1 MRCLQAKR
9 PAFTACAESLSR
21 LTQRAALSTEPVT
34 MSRDYTLHTSKTP
47 SGPRINYQA
56 ELNEQQ
62 YAAVTA
68 PPGQTLVIAGAGSGK
83 TRTLTYRVAW
93 LLDNGVLPEQI
104 LLLTFTNKAAREM
117 LERVTAL
124 VPVDTRRL
132 WSGTFHSIGN
142 KLLRWNAERLGYR
155 KGFSIMDR
163 EDQKDLMETVV
174 TASGIDTGGFRF
186 PKAEVLGDI
195 YSMADNT
202 GTPLPRLI
210 KERYPHFEKVADLII
225 RLRELYQNKKV
236 ETNCMD
242 FDDLL
247 TQSVRLLKENQDL
260 SERYR
265 EQFEFVLVDEY
276 QDTNSLQCEFVELL
290 TGKDGNLM
298 VVGDDAQSIYSWRG
312 ADVTNILNFHE
323 HWPKARSHKIE
334 VNYRSVPEVLALAN
348 ASIANNK
355 AQIRKNLQP
364 ARPAKNQLPA
374 LVPLDSS
381 SAQASFI
388 AQRILEQNEQGVEFN
403 EMAVIYRA
411 HFHSM
416 EIQMEL
422 TNRGIPFQ
430 ITSGLRFFE
439 QAHVK
444 DVACFMKFAV
454 NRRDEVS
461 FMRMVKLIPGIGGSS
476 AHKVWNEWLKTEAAQ
491 AEVMMGKFSELLIPM
506 TVPKKA
512 RETWDQFAYTLDEM
526 IVNGQPATPPEMI
539 RSILEGV
546 YRDYMQAKFK
556 NAEQRE
562 QDLEQLSNYGTR
574 FTDPLEF
581 LSQLSLLSGVDTDNK
596 PDEQDRDAVT
606 LTTAHQA
613 KGLEWH
619 TVFAVWLAD
628 GMFPHARAVEE
639 SEAGIEE
646 ERRLFYVTV
655 TRAKDELYLT
665 YPLLNYQARDGD
677 ILVKPSR
684 FISELNPEL
693 MEKWNVRG
701 GW

>member
-1 MRCLQAKR
+1 MARN
-9 PAFTACAESLSR
+9 
-21 LTQRAALSTEPVT
+21 
-34 MSRDYTLHTSKTP
+34 YTLHTATAAA
-47 SGPRINYQA
+47 PRIDYQA

-117 LERVTAL
+117 LERVASLVTA
-124 VPVDTRRL
+124 DTTRM
-132 WSGTFHSIGN
+132 WGGTFHSIGN
-142 KLLRWNAERLGYR
+142 KFLRWNAERLGYR

-163 EDQKDLMETVV
+163 EDQKDLMETVINS
-174 TASGIDTGGFRF
+174 SGIDTAGFKF
-186 PKAEVLGDI
+186 PKPEVIGDI
-195 YSMADNT
+195 FSLADNT
-202 GTPLPRLI
+202 CTSVEEIL
-210 KERYPHFEKVADLII
+210 KTRYPYFEKIAEQIVRI
-225 RLRELYQNKKV
+225 RKLYQDKKV

-247 TQSVRLLKENQDL
+247 TQSVRLLKEHEDL
-260 SERYR
+260 RERYQR
-265 EQFEFVLVDEY
+265 QFEFVLVDEY
-276 QDTNSLQCEFVELL
+276 QDTNSLQCEFVEMI
-290 TGKDGNLM
+290 TGRDGNLM

-312 ADVTNILNFHE
+312 ADVGNILQFHE
-323 HWPKARSHKIE
+323 YWPRATVHKIE
-334 VNYRSVPEVLALAN
+334 VNYRSVPEVLSLAN

-355 AQIRKNLQP
+355 SQIQKQLQP
-364 ARPAKNQLPA
+364 AREAKGQLPA
-374 LVPLDSS
+374 LVPLDSG
-381 SAQASFI
+381 SAQAQFI
-388 AQRILEQNEQGVEFN
+388 AQRILELQDEGTELNEI
-403 EMAVIYRA
+403 AILYRA

-422 TNRGIPFQ
+422 TARGIPFQ

-444 DVACFMKFAV
+444 DVAAFMKFAI

-461 FMRMVKLIPGIGGSS
+461 FMRMVKLIPGVGGAS
-476 AHKVWNEWLKTEAAQ
+476 ALKLWNAWLKTDASQ
-491 AEVMMGKFSELLIPM
+491 ADVMTGKFSDLLIPM
-506 TVPKKA
+506 SVPKKA
-512 RETWDQFAYTLDEM
+512 RETWDQFAYTLDEL
-526 IVNGQPATPPEMI
+526 IIDGVPQPPPAMI
-539 RSILEGV
+539 RSIYEGV
-546 YRDYMQAKFK
+546 YEEYMKSKFK
-556 NAEQRE
+556 NAEQRQ
-562 QDLEQLSNYGTR
+562 QDLEQLSNYSSR

-596 PDEQDRDAVT
+596 PDAQPEDRDAVT

-619 TVFAVWLAD
+619 TVFAVWMAD

-639 SEAGIEE
+639 SDAGLEE
-646 ERRLFYVTV
+646 ERRLFYVTI

-665 YPLLNYQARDGD
+665 YPLINHQARDGD
-677 ILVKPSR
+677 ILMRPSR
-684 FISELNPEL
+684 FITELSMDL
-693 MEKWNVRG
+693 MEKWNVRS

>member
-1 MRCLQAKR
+1 MA
-9 PAFTACAESLSR
+9 
-21 LTQRAALSTEPVT
+21 
-34 MSRDYTLHTSKTP
+34 RDYTLHSPPAAASQIDYK
-47 SGPRINYQA
+47 A

-93 LLDNGVLPEQI
+93 LLDNGILPEQI

-117 LERVTAL
+117 LERVNHL
-124 VPVDTRRL
+124 VQIETQRL
-132 WSGTFHSIGN
+132 WGGTFHSIGN
-142 KLLRWNAERLGYR
+142 KLLRWNSERLGYR
-155 KGFSIMDR
+155 KGFSILDR

-174 TASGIDTGGFRF
+174 TASGIDTAGFRF

-202 GTPLPRLI
+202 CTPLEEVI
-210 KERYPHFEKVADLII
+210 ATRYPYFEKIADHILRI
-225 RLRELYQNKKV
+225 RQLYQDKKV

-247 TQSVRLLKENQDL
+247 TQSVRLLKENEDL
-260 SERYR
+260 RERYQR
-265 EQFEFVLVDEY
+265 QFEFVLVDEY
-276 QDTNSLQCEFVELL
+276 QDTNSLQCQFVEMM
-290 TGKDGNLM
+290 TGRDGNLM

-312 ADVTNILNFHE
+312 ADVGNILNFTD
-323 HWPKARSHKIE
+323 HWPRARSHKIE

-348 ASIANNK
+348 ASIANNRQ
-355 AQIRKNLQP
+355 QIKKNLQP
-364 ARPAKNQLPA
+364 ARPEKGQLPA
-374 LVPLDSS
+374 LIPLDSG
-381 SAQASFI
+381 SAQANFI
-388 AQRILEQNEQGVEFN
+388 AQRILELIDEGISFSDI
-403 EMAVIYRA
+403 AIIYRA

-422 TNRGIPFQ
+422 TSRGIPFQ

-444 DVACFMKFAV
+444 DVAAFMKFAL

-461 FMRMVKLIPGIGGSS
+461 FMRMVKLIPGIGGAS
-476 AHKVWNEWLKTEAAQ
+476 ATKVWSAWMKTDAAQ
-491 AEVMMGKFSELLIPM
+491 AEVMTGKFSDLLIPM
-506 TVPKKA
+506 TVPKKS
-512 RETWDQFAYTLDEM
+512 RETWDQLAYTLDEL
-526 IVNGQPATPPEMI
+526 IVDGVPQPPPAMI
-539 RSILEGV
+539 RSIYDGV
-546 YRDYMQAKFK
+546 YEEYMQAKFK
-556 NAEQRE
+556 NAEQRQ
-562 QDLEQLSNYGTR
+562 QDLEQLSNYSVR

-596 PDEQDRDAVT
+596 PDQQAQDRDSVT

-639 SEAGIEE
+639 SDAGLEE

-665 YPLLNYQARDGD
+665 YPLINHQARDGD
-677 ILVKPSR
+677 ILMRPSR
-684 FISELNPEL
+684 FITELPEQL
-693 MEKWNVRG
+693 MEKWNIRG

>member
-1 MRCLQAKR
+1 MAR
-9 PAFTACAESLSR
+9 E
-21 LTQRAALSTEPVT
+21 
-34 MSRDYTLHTSKTP
+34 YTLHAPHPTA
-47 SGPRINYQA
+47 PRIDYKA

-62 YAAVTA
+62 HAAVTA

-117 LERVTAL
+117 LERVNLL
-124 VPVDTRRL
+124 VDVDTNRM
-132 WSGTFHSIGN
+132 WGGTFHSIGN
-142 KLLRWNAERLGYR
+142 KFLRWNSERLGYR

-163 EDQKDLMETVV
+163 EDQKDLLETVV
-174 TASGIDTGGFRF
+174 ASSGIDTTGFRF

-195 YSMADNT
+195 FSMADNT
-202 GTPLPRLI
+202 CLPVEEVVLT
-210 KERYPHFEKVADLII
+210 KYPYFDKII
-225 RLRELYQNKKV
+225 EPITRMRELYQKKKV

-247 TQSVRLLKENQDL
+247 TQSVRLLREHPDL
-260 SERYR
+260 LERYQR
-265 EQFEFVLVDEY
+265 QFEFVLVDEY
-276 QDTNSLQCEFVELL
+276 QDTNKLQCDFIEML
-290 TGKDGNLM
+290 TGPDGNLM

-323 HWPKARSHKIE
+323 HWPKARVFKIE
-334 VNYRSVPEVLALAN
+334 VNYRSVPEILTLAN
-348 ASIANNK
+348 ASIGNNR

-364 ARPAKNQLPA
+364 CREGKGMLPG
-374 LVPLDSS
+374 LVPLDSG
-381 SAQASFI
+381 SAQASFV
-388 AQRILEQNEQGVEFN
+388 AQRILELQDDGVELN
-403 EMAVIYRA
+403 EMAVLYRA

-416 EIQMEL
+416 ELQMEL
-422 TNRGIPFQ
+422 TSRGIPFKV
-430 ITSGLRFFE
+430 TSGLRFFE

-444 DVACFMKFAV
+444 DVASFMKFAI

-461 FMRMVKLIPGIGGSS
+461 FMRMVRLVDGIGGAS
-476 AHKVWNEWLKTEAAQ
+476 ATKLWLNWLKTEAAN
-491 AEVMMGKFSELLIPM
+491 AEVMTGKFSDLLIPM

-512 RETWDQFAYTLDEM
+512 RESWDQFAYTLDEL
-526 IVNGQPATPPEMI
+526 IVDGKPATPPEMI
-539 RSILEGV
+539 RSIYDGV
-546 YRDYMQAKFK
+546 YEDYMRAKFK
-556 NAEQRE
+556 NAEQRQ
-562 QDLEQLSNYGTR
+562 QDLEQLSNYSSR

-581 LSQLSLLSGVDTDNK
+581 LSQLSLLSGVDTENK
-596 PDEQDRDAVT
+596 PDPQQDKDAVT

-619 TVFAVWLAD
+619 TVFAIWLAD

-639 SEAGIEE
+639 SDLGVEE

-655 TRAKDELYLT
+655 TRAKDELYLC
-665 YPLLNYQARDGD
+665 YPLINHQARDGD
-677 ILVKPSR
+677 ILMKPSR
-684 FISELNPEL
+684 FISELSMDL